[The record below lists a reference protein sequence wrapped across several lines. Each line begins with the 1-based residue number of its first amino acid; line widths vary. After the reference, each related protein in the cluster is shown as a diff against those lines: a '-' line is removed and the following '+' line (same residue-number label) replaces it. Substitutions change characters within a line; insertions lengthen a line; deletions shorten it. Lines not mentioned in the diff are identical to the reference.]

1 MSSREKILQSIKQN
15 RPNLVPLPALS
26 TFDVEW
32 DLTSKFIETLTG
44 IGGMC
49 TMANGFEPVK
59 EYILEQQAKGLS
71 VIQGVTELE
80 DYNLN
85 TYSHSHAS
93 DVETIDTVLING
105 HIAVAE
111 NGAIWVREKD
121 ILNRLLPFICQNL
134 VIVINED
141 DVVANMHKAYEKI
154 TIDEDGYGVFIAGPS
169 KTADIEQSLVIGAH
183 GPLSLKVFIVQGK

>member
-1 MSSREKILQSIKQN
+1 MSSREQILASIKQN
-15 RPNLVPLPALS
+15 RPTLTPLPDLQS
-26 TFDVEW
+26 FDVDI
-32 DLTSKFIETLTG
+32 DLKSKFVETLTG

-49 TMANGFEPVK
+49 TIVNDFETVK
-59 EYILEQQAKGLS
+59 DYLLEQQAKGLS

-80 DYNLN
+80 GYNLN

-93 DVETIDTVLING
+93 NLETIDTVLING

-121 ILNRLLPFICQNL
+121 ILNRLIPFICQNL
-134 VIVINED
+134 IIVIAQKD
-141 DVVANMHKAYEKI
+141 IVANMHKAYEKI

-183 GPLSLKVFIVQGK
+183 GPLSLKVFIVQQS